1 MSNSSPLAGSGKHV
15 LHIVGHVT
23 EAVFSFM
30 GPTTDALA
38 RSGYKQT
45 VVMLDHPRHSHLRAK
60 FHESIRV
67 EPIEPGGRNLRHWFQ
82 MARTIRVLVSQKQY
96 AAVHLHGFLP
106 WALGTRLGRL
116 LPRQVPVYY
125 SPHGSK
131 TLTLLKPVQATL
143 SSLMSMA
150 SSGKPQVIASTA
162 LDAQRVAG
170 LGSAQVKTVEAAVDD
185 DFFHVERQEAR
196 RPLVVSG
203 DPDDNHRSVELFCR
217 QAVQLSSA
225 ELGLSFNWIGH
236 IDPLVAARLKA
247 ANVGSFPL
255 ADRKEMISRLAAG
268 WIFLAAGSA
277 DEFPVML
284 SWAMALGMPCVA
296 ADTPHHR
303 DLVQDGVTGL
313 LYQSEEDAL
322 VKISQLIDNK
332 ALRDRLGAAA
342 KQQALE
348 RHSKATLYQGIL
360 GAYAKG
366 QLPQQAVRP
375 RDEAEGRAA

>member
-1 MSNSSPLAGSGKHV
+1 MISSTPTPDSSEHV

-38 RSGYKQT
+38 RAGYRQT
-45 VVMLDHPRHSHLRAK
+45 VVMLDMPRHSHLRAK

-67 EPIEPGGRNLRHWFQ
+67 EPIPAGRNLQHWVQ
-82 MARTIRVLVSQKQY
+82 MERAIRVLMAQKSY
-96 AAVHLHGFLP
+96 SAVHLHGFLP
-106 WALGTRLGRL
+106 WALGTRMGRL
-116 LPRQVPVYY
+116 IPKQVPLYY
-125 SPHGSK
+125 SPHGSR
-131 TLTLLKPVQATL
+131 TLTLLKPLRAVL
-143 SSLMSMA
+143 GSLMSTV
-150 SSGKPQVIASTA
+150 SSGQPQVIASTA
-162 LDAQRVAG
+162 LDARRVAR
-170 LGSAQVKTVEAAVDD
+170 LSAASVKTVEAAVDD
-185 DFFHVERQEAR
+185 DFFLVERHEAR

-203 DPDDNHRSVELFCR
+203 DQDDNHRSVALFCR

-247 ANVGSFPL
+247 ANVGSISL
-255 ADRKEMISRLAAG
+255 ADRKEMISRLTSG
-268 WIFLAAGSA
+268 WIFLAAGTA

-313 LYQSEEDAL
+313 LYKSEEDAL
-322 VKISQLIDNK
+322 VKVSQLIDSK
-332 ALRDRLGAAA
+332 DLRDRIGAAA

-348 RHSKATLYQGIL
+348 RHSKTKLYQGIL

-366 QLPQQAVRP
+366 QLAHQAPLRTGS
-375 RDEAEGRAA
+375 AEGHVA